1 MATVGKSADLLELPQ
16 VLGLR
21 RKEKYITMEKK
32 NHDVKVPLPVSHF
45 AISSSTYGAPF

>member
-1 MATVGKSADLLELPQ
+1 MATVGKSAGLLELPQ

-32 NHDVKVPLPVSHF
+32 KNVV
-45 AISSSTYGAPF
+45 